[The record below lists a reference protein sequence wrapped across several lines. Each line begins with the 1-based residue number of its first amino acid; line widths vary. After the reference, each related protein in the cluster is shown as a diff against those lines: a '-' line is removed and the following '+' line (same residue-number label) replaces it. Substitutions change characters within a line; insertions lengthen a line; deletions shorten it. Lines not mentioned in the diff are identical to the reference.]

1 MIAAAAPG
9 PLAITSAGLTP
20 ASPTEAR
27 TGLLGWVTAVVN
39 DAIMIDGVT
48 LRRTQDGRLALSYPS
63 RTDARGRRH
72 HVVRPIDD
80 AARREIERQ
89 VLERLGLTQEA
100 TP

>member
-1 MIAAAAPG
+1 M
-9 PLAITSAGLTP
+9 SGLTLTSVGLTT
-20 ASPTEAR
+20 ASPTEIR
-27 TGLLGWVTAVVN
+27 TGLLGWLTVVVN
-39 DAIMIDGVT
+39 DAILLDGVT
-48 LRRTQDGRLALSYPS
+48 LRRTRDGRLALSYPS

-89 VLERLGLTQEA
+89 VLERLRLAQEA